1 MWDPKIPMHLTK
13 LTGNWEK
20 KWEEKENVELSVI
33 SPTGEIED

>member
-1 MWDPKIPMHLTK
+1 MHLTK

-20 KWEEKENVELSVI
+20 KWVQKKNVDLTVI